1 MNKKNISS
9 RKYLKTFL
17 KYYLPFKLTSIK
29 IKILAPDLHPFSN
42 ILKLDDLL
50 PRKGSK

>member
-17 KYYLPFKLTSIK
+17 KYYLPFRMTSIK
-29 IKILAPDLHPFSN
+29 IKILAPHIHPFSK

-50 PRKGSK
+50 PRKGRK